1 MSTLE
6 QTISP
11 RGTVTESLGVLTQQW
26 PSLARALSQYEEGT
40 AEHFSTQAYDAVS
53 AGVIRLEDRERLADL
68 AQDLRIRPFDAQLLI
83 ACAIRKWSLD
93 HRYDPTPTL
102 AAPKLS
108 FEYQTFRKVCLR
120 VAILLSF
127 AAVLDLIVIFKWFR

>member
-1 MSTLE
+1 MNTLGSSTS
-6 QTISP
+6 SP
-11 RGTVTESLGVLTQQW
+11 HDPPPAWGVLTEQW
-26 PSLARALSQYEEGT
+26 PYLARAMSQYQEGT
-40 AEHFSTQAYDAVS
+40 AEHFSAMAYEAVN
-53 AGVIRLEDRERLADL
+53 AGVIRMADRDRLAD
-68 AQDLRIRPFDAQLLI
+68 AARDLGIRSFDAQLLI

-108 FEYQTFRKVCLR
+108 FEYRTFRKVCLR